1 MIMNTTINLKIDDTA
16 SFAFRQLVIVIRRCK
31 FTVSKFSLYITY
43 EQFVAHSIDVK
54 SCYKSI
60 IAATKYQTV
69 YIVKDHNS
77 YRRKTSNRL
86 FLFRSLDK

>member
-1 MIMNTTINLKIDDTA
+1 MIMKTTINLKIVDTA
-16 SFAFRQLVIVIRRCK
+16 SFAFRQLIIVIRRCK
-31 FTVSKFSLYITY
+31 FTVNKFSLYITY
-43 EQFVAHSIDVK
+43 EQFVTHNKGVN
-54 SCYKSI
+54 SCFKNS

-69 YIVKDHNS
+69 YIVKNHNS